1 MLVVGASVVV
11 VLSTASI
18 AGATTTSSPKK
29 WVSTLCTT
37 FVGWEQ
43 AAKTNDAKLNSAIA
57 TLEKSGHANLTQL
70 RAQLA
75 GFLGKL
81 AVASHKAQSQMKA
94 VGAPSVPH
102 GCDIHKTV
110 VNALGKAATF
120 LDQSKAKVLKFP
132 TGKNDTVAF
141 VKKTQALTTSITAT
155 FNHVASSLSALN
167 KYNATQL
174 EAAAGSVPACK
185 KLAG

>member
-1 MLVVGASVVV
+1 MLLVGASIVV

-43 AAKTNDAKLNSAIA
+43 AAKTNDLKLDSAIA
-57 TLEKSGHANLTQL
+57 TLEKSGHANLTKL

-81 AVASHKAQSQMKA
+81 AVASHKAQSQMKV

-102 GCDIHKTV
+102 GSDIQKTV
-110 VNALGKAATF
+110 VNALGTAAAF
-120 LDQSKAKVLKFP
+120 LDHSKAKVLKFP
-132 TGKNDTVAF
+132 TGKHDTAAF
-141 VKKTQALTTSITAT
+141 VNKTQALTASITTT
-155 FNHVASSLSALN
+155 FNKVASSLSALN
-167 KYNATQL
+167 KYHATQL
-174 EAAAGSVPACK
+174 KAAASSDPACK